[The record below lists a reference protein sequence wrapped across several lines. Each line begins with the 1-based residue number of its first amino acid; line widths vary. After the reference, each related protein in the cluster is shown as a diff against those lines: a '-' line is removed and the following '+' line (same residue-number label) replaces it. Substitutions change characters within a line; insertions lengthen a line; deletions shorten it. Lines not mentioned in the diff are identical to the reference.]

1 MLQWDAITD
10 LLSNPVVFRYIIGGI
25 VLLVV
30 VIICCII
37 HNKLKKS

>member
-1 MLQWDAITD
+1 MLQWDAIAD
-10 LLSNPVVFRYIIGGI
+10 ILSNPVVFRYIIGGV
-25 VLLVV
+25 VLLEV